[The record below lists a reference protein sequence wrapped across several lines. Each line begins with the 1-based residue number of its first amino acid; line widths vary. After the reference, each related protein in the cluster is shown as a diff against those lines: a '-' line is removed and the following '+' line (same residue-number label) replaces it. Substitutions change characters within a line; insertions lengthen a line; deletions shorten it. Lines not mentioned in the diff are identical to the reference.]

1 MRAFI
6 SFCGEPENTDVLK
19 AWINQEIARE
29 KINIERLPSVTR
41 EELEQNV
48 DVIMERVEDEESPIL
63 ILNAGKADALLF
75 GWEDYW
81 RRFSTLHTPEE
92 LVEIEAAC
100 LEMKEADNT

>member
-1 MRAFI
+1 M
-6 SFCGEPENTDVLK
+6 DK
-19 AWINQEIARE
+19 AGDPPG

-41 EELEQNV
+41 EESEQNI
-48 DVIMERVEDEESPIL
+48 DVIMERGEGEESPIL

-92 LVEIEAAC
+92 LAEIEAAC